1 MTELAI
7 YEKAAKVDKRYIV
20 FHVGNETYG
29 IDISCVNTIIQMPEI
44 TRVPNAPHSFS
55 GVMNLRGEIISVMSL
70 NKKINSVKDTYTKD
84 SRVIVV
90 ELGDGNLMGLIVD
103 SVKEVITV
111 DGNDVEEPSPF
122 LKKEESLVTGVAKV
136 GDNIITIIE
145 VASLLERE
153 IA

>member
-20 FHVGNETYG
+20 FNVGNETYG

-70 NKKINSVKDTYTKD
+70 NKKINSVKDKYTKD

-122 LKKEESLVTGVAKV
+122 LKKEESLVKGVAKV
-136 GDNIITIIE
+136 GDDIITIIE

>member
-7 YEKAAKVDKRYIV
+7 YEKAAKVEKRYIA
-20 FHVGNETYG
+20 FRVGKETYG
-29 IDISCVNTIIQMPEI
+29 IDIDSVNTIIQMPAI
-44 TRVPNAPHSFS
+44 TRVPCAPYSFS

-70 NKKINSVKDTYTKD
+70 NKKLNCMKDTITKD

-90 ELGDGNLMGLIVD
+90 ELDDGNLMGLIVD

-111 DGNDVEEPSPF
+111 DGNDIEEPSPF
-122 LKKEESLVTGVAKV
+122 LKEGESLVTGVAKV
-136 GDNIITIIE
+136 GDDIITIID
-145 VASLLERE
+145 VISLLRRE